1 MKKRYT
7 MACIDIAYFEIVGCT
22 SVNGMTASLMTS
34 AYDDGTGT
42 LTFAASNTSQ
52 VNSRMAAVN
61 NVLKFETE

>member
-7 MACIDIAYFEIVGCT
+7 MPCIDIAYFEIVGCT
-22 SVNGMTASLMTS
+22 QVNNVSPSLINCTL
-34 AYDDGTGT
+34 DDGTGM
-42 LTFAASNTSQ
+42 LTFTAGNTPQ